1 MSESEDYEYAYSS
14 DEDGIDDGGTMEWD
28 DNAPE
33 NPNAA
38 PSMSSSSTYPKR
50 KYTKALWVA
59 SREPENASVQD
70 GSFDTIDGGA
80 CLAFLLTHFL
90 TRTHTH
96 IYSSVHSDAVS
107 H

>member
-1 MSESEDYEYAYSS
+1 MIIFAHFFFETRRSENSMSESEDYEYAYSS

-59 SREPENASVQD
+59 SR
-70 GSFDTIDGGA
+70 T
-80 CLAFLLTHFL
+80 
-90 TRTHTH
+90 
-96 IYSSVHSDAVS
+96 
-107 H
+107 